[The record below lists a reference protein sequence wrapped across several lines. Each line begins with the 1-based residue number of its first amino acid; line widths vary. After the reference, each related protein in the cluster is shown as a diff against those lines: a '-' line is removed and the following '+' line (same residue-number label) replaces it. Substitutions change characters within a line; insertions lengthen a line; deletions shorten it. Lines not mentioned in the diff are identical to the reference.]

1 MAIEYEI
8 SEVSARA
15 ALVGLITG
23 SGAGESEK
31 SLDELERLL
40 ETAGGSA
47 VIRLTQSRG
56 APDVRTVLGSGKISE
71 LAYLCSVNEIN
82 LVVFD
87 LELSPSQIRN
97 IEDIRRQGR
106 VMGAMLTSTFYY
118 AVTGEETSG

>member
-8 SEVSARA
+8 NEVSARA

-47 VIRLTQSRG
+47 VIRLTQSRE
-56 APDVRTVLGSGKISE
+56 APDVRTVLSGKISE

-87 LELSPSQIRN
+87 LELSPSRDK
-97 IEDIRRQGR
+97 EYRGHSRRQR
-106 VMGAMLTSTFYY
+106 SKV
-118 AVTGEETSG
+118 